1 MARRKRRTAHGRTAA
16 KRLQERLTA
25 IAERQKIARKAL
37 VFELKAQAQRREIDR
52 QLRAA
57 GIRRGRRR
65 AKR

>member
-1 MARRKRRTAHGRTAA
+1 MARRKRRTARRRTAA

-37 VFELKAQAQRREIDR
+37 VFELKAQRREIDR

>member
-37 VFELKAQAQRREIDR
+37 VFELKAQRREIDR

-57 GIRRGRRR
+57 GVRRGRRR

>member
-1 MARRKRRTAHGRTAA
+1 MARRKRRTARRRTAA

-37 VFELKAQAQRREIDR
+37 IFELKAQRREIDR

>member
-1 MARRKRRTAHGRTAA
+1 MARRKRRTARGRTAA

-37 VFELKAQAQRREIDR
+37 VFELKAQRREIDR

-57 GIRRGRRR
+57 GVRRGRRR

>member
-1 MARRKRRTAHGRTAA
+1 MARRKRRTARRRTAA

-37 VFELKAQAQRREIDR
+37 VFELKAQRREIDR

-57 GIRRGRRR
+57 GVRRGRRR

>member
-37 VFELKAQAQRREIDR
+37 VSELKAQRREIDR
-52 QLRAA
+52 QLRAV
-57 GIRRGRRR
+57 GVRRGRRR